1 MDKDRFSERNFLAI
15 PEEYSSLDKSDF
27 VILPVPY
34 EQTTTYRAGT
44 RGGPNAIINASSQVE
59 LYDEELR
66 FEPYRKGV
74 CTLGELKV
82 TSLGP
87 ERMNEI
93 VYEVSS
99 ELISAKK
106 TVVMLGGEHS
116 ISWGLAKACK
126 DRFPGLSV
134 LQLDAHADLRNEYQ
148 GSNFNHACV
157 MRRIKE
163 FAPSVQIG
171 IRNLSQEEAEYIE
184 GEKEQFVFYAQEM
197 VSSDT
202 WMNETIS
209 LLSDEVYLT
218 FDLDFLDP
226 SIMPAVGTPE
236 PGGLLWYPTVNFL
249 KKLAAQKR
257 IVGFDMVELAPL
269 PDMVAPDFLAA
280 RLLYKLIGYIIAR
293 EKL

>member
-1 MDKDRFSERNFLAI
+1 MDKRRFAERNFLAI
-15 PEEYSSLDKSDF
+15 PEEFSKLDNSDF

-34 EQTTTYRAGT
+34 EQTTTYKAGT

-66 FEPYRKGV
+66 FEPYRRGV

-87 ERMNEI
+87 EQMNEI
-93 VYEVSS
+93 VYEVSR
-99 ELISAKK
+99 ELINSGKK
-106 TVVMLGGEHS
+106 VIMLGGEHS
-116 ISWGLAKACK
+116 ISWGLAKAYK
-126 DRFPGLSV
+126 ERFPRLSV
-134 LQLDAHADLRNEYQ
+134 LQLDAHADLRDEYQ
-148 GSNFNHACV
+148 GNKFNHACV

-163 FAPSVQIG
+163 FAPTVQAG
-171 IRNLSQEEAEYIE
+171 IRNLSQDEAEYIN
-184 GEKEQFVFYAQEM
+184 GRKDPFVFYAKEM
-197 VSSDT
+197 VSSDG
-202 WMNETIS
+202 WMNNAIN

-236 PGGLLWYPTVNFL
+236 PGGLLWYTTMDFL
-249 KKLAAQKR
+249 KKLTAQKR

-280 RLLYKLIGYIIAR
+280 KLVHKLIGYIIA
-293 EKL
+293 KGKF